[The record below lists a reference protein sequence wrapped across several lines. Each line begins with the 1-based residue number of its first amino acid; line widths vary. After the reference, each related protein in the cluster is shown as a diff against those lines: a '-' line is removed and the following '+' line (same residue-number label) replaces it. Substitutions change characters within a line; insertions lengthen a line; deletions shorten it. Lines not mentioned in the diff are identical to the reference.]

1 MAEEIVKI
9 LRFQTTEAVRSVKD
23 LKDNIR
29 ECRDELARLNNIQN
43 RSEEEERQ
51 LKEATDLLRQSQQAL
66 NEVNFATKNSTEA
79 AAGSYDDLNR
89 QLQQARKDF
98 KALDAEQR
106 ANAETGG
113 ALLQKIQALD
123 AELKGIDASM
133 GQFQRNVGNYPS
145 AMAGAMNMTNALKN
159 GFGSLNMLVTATA
172 GSSEEWRK
180 IMGGVTAAMMV
191 MQGANA
197 LGGLLK
203 GLQAKKAATEA
214 ATVSARAHTA
224 ATEAETAATEGATAA
239 TKGFKAALISTG
251 IGALVVA
258 LGELV
263 AHWQEVARWMGLTND
278 ATADML
284 GATDRLKDAN
294 KEANDEMARQVR
306 LMEAG
311 GATTREVIAAK
322 QQLVQAQIEETK
334 TTIAATEARLAQ
346 VKADDRWWK
355 VWQGTRKQVREL
367 NDELDGLNGLLAD
380 LENSAKNLDVDLQV
394 YNMRQW
400 TESTKGLADAMRDLD
415 RAMLSVDTEAAA
427 LKETMADLDA
437 AIADALQADEER
449 ARVEKA
455 VHDDRIRR
463 IEYERQTRDAWSK
476 AVIDDQE
483 ELAAELYRSQ
493 MEADRQRLDA
503 LRAYYEEVQAMGDA
517 DAMAETWQ
525 AIQDTETAMM
535 IAGIE
540 ERRRLREAEQGA
552 VRASWNTMIGTSSAV
567 LGSLADIY
575 ESYSKDDEKSQRG
588 IKNLRIASS
597 IIDTL
602 SGAVGAFTQ
611 ASKTYPPPYGQV
623 IGAASAAAVTAAGM
637 AQIAKIRATNVSTS
651 AAAAAAPAMTSAP
664 VTIEEVPVTRSITGD
679 DEAATLQ
686 TSQRVYIVESDIQAA
701 GKRVQVVNDETT
713 FGGA

>member
-43 RSEEEERQ
+43 RTEEEERQ

-66 NEVNFATKNSTEA
+66 NEVNFATKQTTDA
-79 AAGSYDDLNR
+79 LPGSYNALSKSLND
-89 QLQQARKDF
+89 ARKDYR
-98 KALDAEQR
+98 ALTAEER
-106 ANAETGG
+106 ANDEVGG
-113 ALLQKIQALD
+113 ALLRRIQELD
-123 AELKGIDASM
+123 GELKAIDASM

-203 GLQAKKAATEA
+203 GLQAKKAATDA

-224 ATEAETAATEGATAA
+224 ATEAETVATEAATTA
-239 TKGFKAALISTG
+239 TKGLKTALISTG

-278 ATADML
+278 ATADFI

-294 KEANDEMARQVR
+294 KDANEEMARQVR

-322 QQLVQAQIEETK
+322 QQLIQAQIEETK

-346 VKADDRWWK
+346 VQADDRWWK

-400 TESTKGLADAMRDLD
+400 TEATKGMADAMRDLD
-415 RAMLSVDTEAAA
+415 RAMLGVDVEAEALKDTMAGLDASIAAA
-427 LKETMADLDA
+427 M
-437 AIADALQADEER
+437 QADEER
-449 ARVEKA
+449 ARGEK
-455 VHDDRIRR
+455 VIHDDRMRR
-463 IEYERQTRDAWSK
+463 IEQERQTRDAWSK
-476 AVIDDQE
+476 AVIEDQG

-493 MEADRQRLDA
+493 MEADQQRLDE
-503 LRAYYEEVQAMGDA
+503 LRRYYEEAQAAGDA

-525 AIQDTETAMM
+525 AIQDAETQML
-535 IAGIE
+535 IAGIA
-540 ERRRLREAEQGA
+540 ERRRLRDDEQAA
-552 VRASWNTMIGTSSAV
+552 VKASWNTMIGTSSAV

-575 ESYSKDDEKSQRG
+575 ESYSKDDEKAQRG

-611 ASKTYPPPYGQV
+611 ASKTYPPPYGQI

-637 AQIAKIRATNVSTS
+637 AQIAKIKATNVSTS
-651 AAAAAAPAMTSAP
+651 SAAAAAPAMTSAP

-679 DEAATLQ
+679 DEAANLQ

-701 GKRVQVVNDETT
+701 GKRVQVVSDETT
-713 FGGA
+713 FGGM